1 MRKILIALVAVG
13 SCCPMEGAQ
22 KVTTP
27 TPVVPQPQPVVTPPT
42 PPAPTGPVAP
52 VAAKKP
58 FDVKSPHGTRND
70 PYYWLRDDTRKNADV
85 IAYLDAEKAYAN
97 AILAPEKAV
106 EDKLFDEMRSR
117 IKEDDSSV
125 PTFDDGYW
133 YYARYEAGKQYPI
146 FARKKVMTGPE
157 QIVLDV
163 NALAEGHS
171 FYTVGAYV
179 VSRNGKLVAYA
190 EDTVG
195 RRQYV
200 LRVKDLETGK
210 LLPDTAENIS
220 GDIVWAN
227 DNKTLFYAGKD
238 PTTLREDRVFR
249 LQLGGKPE
257 QIFEEKDTQYYV
269 SVDKTKSKK
278 YVEIFCDATTNSEAR
293 VIDADK
299 PKSAARVLVPRS
311 KDHIYFMDHLDG
323 SFYFRTNKDAKNF
336 RVVKVADA
344 QAGNFAAW
352 KDVVPHRPDVL
363 VERFVVYRNW
373 MAATIRSGGLRKVE
387 VRPAKGAPYLVD
399 APDPAY
405 AMSAQNTPDPGSKK
419 LRFGYD
425 SMTRPNSVFEMDIA
439 TKKRELLKQQP
450 VPGYDPEQ
458 YASEYLHATAGDGTQ
473 VPISVVYKKT
483 TKLDGSAPA
492 VVYGYGSYGISM
504 EPRWNNGVV
513 SLLDRGFV
521 YAIAHIRGGQEMG
534 RQWYED
540 GKLMKKVNTF
550 TDFIA
555 ATEHLVK
562 SHYVARDH
570 VFAYGGSAGGL
581 LMGAITNMRPDLYRG
596 ICSFVPFVDVVTTMM
611 DASIPLTTNEYD
623 EWGNPADKAAY
634 DYMLAYSPYDNI
646 QTKAYPAVYV
656 KTGLWDSQVQYFE
669 PAKYVAK
676 LRSTKTDA
684 NPVVLDIDM
693 SAGHGGASGRFDAL
707 RDTARAYA
715 FILLVN
721 GREDPRKK

>member
-13 SCCPMEGAQ
+13 SCCPMEGAPRQ
-22 KVTTP
+22 TTTP
-27 TPVVPQPQPVVTPPT
+27 PTIEPKPQPVVTPPVA
-42 PPAPTGPVAP
+42 PVPTGPVAP

-58 FDVKSPHGTRND
+58 YDVKSPHGTRND

-106 EDKLFDEMRSR
+106 EDKLFSEMRSR

-146 FARKKVMTGPE
+146 FARKKVLTGPE

-210 LLPDTAENIS
+210 LLPDTAENIA

-249 LQLGGKPE
+249 LALGGKPE

-278 YVEIFCDATTNSEAR
+278 YVEIFCDATTNSESR

-344 QAGNFAAW
+344 QASNVAAW

-363 VERFVVYRNW
+363 VERFVIYRNW

-387 VRPAKGAPYLVD
+387 VRPAKGDAYLVD
-399 APDPAY
+399 APDPTY
-405 AMSAQNTPDPGSKK
+405 AMIAQNTPDPASKK

-425 SMTRPNSVFEMDIA
+425 SMTRPNSVFEMDIT

-458 YASEYLHATAGDGTQ
+458 YTSEYLHATAGDGTQ

-504 EPRWNNGVV
+504 EPRFNNGVV

-562 SHYVARDH
+562 GHYVARDH
-570 VFAYGGSAGGL
+570 VFAYGGSAGG
-581 LMGAITNMRPDLYRG
+581 
-596 ICSFVPFVDVVTTMM
+596 
-611 DASIPLTTNEYD
+611 
-623 EWGNPADKAAY
+623 
-634 DYMLAYSPYDNI
+634 
-646 QTKAYPAVYV
+646 
-656 KTGLWDSQVQYFE
+656 
-669 PAKYVAK
+669 
-676 LRSTKTDA
+676 
-684 NPVVLDIDM
+684 
-693 SAGHGGASGRFDAL
+693 
-707 RDTARAYA
+707 
-715 FILLVN
+715 
-721 GREDPRKK
+721 